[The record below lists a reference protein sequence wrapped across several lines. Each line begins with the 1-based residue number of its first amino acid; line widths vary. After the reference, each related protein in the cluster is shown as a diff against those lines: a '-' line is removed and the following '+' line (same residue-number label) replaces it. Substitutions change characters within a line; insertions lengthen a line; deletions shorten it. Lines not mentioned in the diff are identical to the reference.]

1 MPNPSGPSPVRRA
14 LMRLPR
20 RIAIGEERPR
30 RVPPNARLHAL
41 RFSAALLAVIA
52 LGSVLLALPWSAV
65 DGRPTA
71 PVDALFTA
79 VSAAAVTGLVVVDTA
94 DHWSPF
100 GQAVILVLIQ
110 IGGLGFAVGA
120 NLLLQML
127 RRGSNTSLRDQ
138 LLLRDGAPA
147 LSLREAVVLSGRIVR
162 YTLLAEAVG
171 ALLLAWQF
179 SAAMPLPQAAWHGLF
194 HAVAAYC
201 NAGFDLQGGFTSM
214 VPYRSSIPVNLV
226 LIGLI
231 QAGALGYVVVAD
243 LRRCRRWRLLPLD
256 SKLVLGTN
264 GVLLVGAAL
273 FFLAVEWTAAL
284 ASFPTWA
291 KPLGALFQS
300 VSARTAGFATVNWA
314 EADAVT
320 LFVWV
325 GVMMVGGASGST
337 AGGVKL
343 ATVGVIG
350 AAIAAALAGR
360 SEAQVFGRRL
370 ATALVYRAL
379 AVVAVFVS
387 LHFAATALLAITEN
401 LIGGRT
407 IPFVAMMFEA
417 MSALAT
423 VGLSTGITPGLSEL
437 GKLLLCLAMVAGRL
451 GPLTLAYAL
460 QRHQRPARYRFPEE
474 AVRIG

>member
-1 MPNPSGPSPVRRA
+1 MPNPFGPSPARRA
-14 LMRLPR
+14 LRRLPR
-20 RIAIGEERPR
+20 RIALGGDRPHR
-30 RVPPNARLHAL
+30 EPPNARVHAL
-41 RFSAALLAVIA
+41 RFTGALLGLIA
-52 LGSVLLALPWSAV
+52 LGGLLLALPWSAAA
-65 DGRPTA
+65 GRATT

-79 VSAAAVTGLVVVDTA
+79 VSATAVTGLVVVDTA

-100 GQAVILVLIQ
+100 GQAVILVLMQ

-120 NLLLQML
+120 SLLLQML
-127 RRGSNTSLRDQ
+127 RRGPNASLRDQ

-147 LSLREAVVLSGRIVR
+147 LSLREAIDLTKRIVR
-162 YTLLAEAVG
+162 YTFVVEGVG

-179 SAAMPLPQAAWHGLF
+179 SSALPLPHAAWHGLF

-201 NAGFDLQGGFTSM
+201 NAGFDLQGGFASM
-214 VPYRSSIPVNLV
+214 VPYQASIPVNLV

-231 QAGALGYVVVAD
+231 QAGALGYVVAAD
-243 LRRCRRWRLLPLD
+243 VWRCRRWRRLPLD

-264 GVLLVGAAL
+264 AVLLAAAAL

-284 ASFPTWA
+284 AAFPVWA

-300 VSARTAGFATVNWA
+300 VAARTAGFATVNWA
-314 EADAVT
+314 DADPVT

-360 SEAQVFGRRL
+360 PEAQVFGRRL

-379 AVVAVFVS
+379 AVVAVFVA
-387 LHFAATALLAITEN
+387 LHFAASALLAITEDF
-401 LIGGRT
+401 IGGQR
-407 IPFVAMMFEA
+407 IPFVALMFET

-423 VGLSTGITPGLSEL
+423 VGVSTGITPDLSVP
-437 GKLLLCLAMVAGRL
+437 GKLLLCLAMIAGRL
-451 GPLTLAYAL
+451 GPLTLTYAL
-460 QRHQRPARYRFPEE
+460 QRQQRPVRYRFPEE
-474 AVRIG
+474 SVRIG